1 MIPKYRVWA
10 KIGKRMVFSDDL
22 LDIDYENKEIVTQQV
37 YFENGLPDDR
47 DIYCYD
53 FDDIEFMQSTGLT
66 DKNGK
71 EIFEG
76 DIVDYKGRK
85 AVIKW
90 HGSYASF
97 IYIFVDELQK
107 RVAGWSP
114 LYLAYFHFE
123 VIGNKFETPEF
134 LEVEE

>member
-1 MIPKYRVWA
+1 MIPKFRAYD
-10 KIGKRMVFSDDL
+10 GGSLNRMYQPDEVMVGNG
-22 LDIDYENKEIVTQQV
+22 DIWIIDEDSVAGEWIV
-37 YFENGLPDDR
+37 NN
-47 DIYCYD
+47 DIHL
-53 FDDIEFMQSTGLT
+53 MQSTGLL

-123 VIGNKFETPEF
+123 VIGNKFETPEL

>member
-1 MIPKYRVWA
+1 MTPKYRA
-10 KIGKRMVFSDDL
+10 YDGGSLNRMYQPDEVMVGDGNIWIIDEDSVAGEWIVNN
-22 LDIDYENKEIVTQQV
+22 DIH
-37 YFENGLPDDR
+37 L
-47 DIYCYD
+47 
-53 FDDIEFMQSTGLT
+53 MQSTGLL

-90 HGSYASF
+90 HGSYAIF

-134 LEVEE
+134 LEVKE

>member
-1 MIPKYRVWA
+1 MTQKFRAYDS
-10 KIGKRMVFSDDL
+10 GSLSRMYQPEEVMVGDGNIWIIDEDSVAGEWIVNN
-22 LDIDYENKEIVTQQV
+22 DIH
-37 YFENGLPDDR
+37 L
-47 DIYCYD
+47 
-53 FDDIEFMQSTGLT
+53 MQSTGLL

-123 VIGNKFETPEF
+123 VIGNKFETPEL
-134 LEVEE
+134 LEVKE

>member
-1 MIPKYRVWA
+1 MIPKFRAWD
-10 KIGKRMVFSDDL
+10 KEFKEMVQVDAIVLDAQVIKVTYKNGNVVKEDIKYYDL
-22 LDIDYENKEIVTQQV
+22 
-37 YFENGLPDDR
+37 
-47 DIYCYD
+47 
-53 FDDIEFMQSTGLT
+53 MQSTGLL

-71 EIFEG
+71 EVFEE

-107 RVAGWSP
+107 RVAEWSP
-114 LYLAYFHFE
+114 LYLAYLHFE

-134 LEVEE
+134 LEVKE

>member
-1 MIPKYRVWA
+1 MTPKYRA
-10 KIGKRMVFSDDL
+10 YDGGSLNRMYQPDEVMVGDGNIWIIDEDSVAGEWIVNN
-22 LDIDYENKEIVTQQV
+22 DIH
-37 YFENGLPDDR
+37 L
-47 DIYCYD
+47 
-53 FDDIEFMQSTGLT
+53 MQSTGLL

-71 EIFEG
+71 EICEG

-134 LEVEE
+134 LEVKE